1 MFSRTPAASAHPARS
16 CLPTYV
22 PAANDDQC
30 SVPTRRPEQH
40 NALDRSAR
48 ALTLDVCRIIQVDSY
63 CATCKVGDVE
73 FKLQKEDVKFSEF
86 SAGGTKTIWAKAC
99 DFTKCP
105 ERD

>member
-1 MFSRTPAASAHPARS
+1 M
-16 CLPTYV
+16 
-22 PAANDDQC
+22 
-30 SVPTRRPEQH
+30 
-40 NALDRSAR
+40 
-48 ALTLDVCRIIQVDSY
+48 CRIIQVDSY